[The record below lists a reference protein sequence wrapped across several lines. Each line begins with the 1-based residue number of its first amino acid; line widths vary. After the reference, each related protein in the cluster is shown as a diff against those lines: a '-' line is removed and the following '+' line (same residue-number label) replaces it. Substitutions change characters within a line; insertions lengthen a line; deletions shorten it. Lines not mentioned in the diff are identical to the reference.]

1 MIYKQKLV
9 NMSVFAVECIPAIIT
24 LSKDVVPNVRM
35 AVGKLLKEAMTQT
48 GNTPLI
54 HRHAPLID
62 MDTCPI
68 IL

>member
-48 GNTPLI
+48 GNTP
-54 HRHAPLID
+54 
-62 MDTCPI
+62 TYT
-68 IL
+68 